1 MMFNF
6 LLSLCATYFSSVSRS
21 SLKSSYFEYKNQN
34 MLLSNYILLVL
45 TRCVEFK
52 SKLSF
57 DFCINSTKSRIIIL
71 LNFFLCEFVDT
82 YKSRQHSTINLHIP
96 HHAGPSVIN
105 SGPVLFHLCPLP
117 HSELCIILQQS
128 LGNPSFDI

>member
-6 LLSLCATYFSSVSRS
+6 LLSLCATDFSSVSRS
-21 SLKSSYFEYKNQN
+21 SLKSSYVEYKNQN

-71 LNFFLCEFVDT
+71 LNFFLCEFVDI

-96 HHAGPSVIN
+96 TMQVHQLSTQGQSCFIYVHPHTQSF
-105 SGPVLFHLCPLP
+105 VLFC
-117 HSELCIILQQS
+117 SRA
-128 LGNPSFDI
+128 